1 MTQQGILDIHGK
13 TAALGYAP
21 GGPSVPLSLIR
32 THGLRRGDE
41 LVLDDGELVSVNG
54 RPPGERRPDFDQL
67 TPVHPDQRLVLETS
81 RHQLTT
87 RVLDLVAPLGKGQ
100 RALIV
105 APPRTGKTT
114 VLQAIAQAVA
124 VNHPEAHLMVLLADE
139 RPEEVTDMTR
149 SVRGEVVASTFD
161 RKPAEHTAVAE
172 LALERAKR
180 LVETGRDVV
189 LLLDSLTRLG
199 RAYNLAARTSGRI
212 LSGGVDA
219 SALHPMKK
227 ILGAARN
234 IEGGGSLTIIAT
246 ALVGTGSLA
255 DTVFFEELKST
266 GNSEL
271 RLDRML
277 ADHRVF
283 PAVDFFGSGTRR
295 DELIVPPQELAV
307 MNEVRR
313 ALSAQDPKRAAEQF
327 LEQVRTTKSNA
338 EFIARVNASLAVPTA
353 AAA

>member
-1 MTQQGILDIHGK
+1 MKQQGILDIHGK
-13 TAALGYAP
+13 NASLGYGP
-21 GGPSVPLSLIR
+21 GGPVVPMTVVR
-32 THGLRRGDE
+32 ANGLRRGDE
-41 LVLDDGELVSVNG
+41 VVLEDGVVVSVNG
-54 RPPGERRPDFDQL
+54 AAPAQKRPEFEKL
-67 TPVHPDQRLVLETS
+67 TPLHPDERLVLETT
-81 RHQLTT
+81 RHQLTN

-105 APPRTGKTT
+105 APPRTGKTV
-114 VLQAIAQAVA
+114 VLQEIAQAVA

-139 RPEEVTDMTR
+139 RPEEVTDMQR

-172 LALERAKR
+172 LAVERAKR

-199 RAYNLAARTSGRI
+199 RAYNLAARPSGRV

-219 SALHPMKK
+219 GALHPMKK

-271 RLDRML
+271 RLDRTL

-283 PAVDFFGSGTRR
+283 PAVDLFGSGTRR
-295 DELIVPPQELAV
+295 DELIVPAAELTV
-307 MNEVRR
+307 MAEVRR
-313 ALSAQDPKRAAEQF
+313 ALSGQDPKRAVEQF
-327 LEQVRTTKSNA
+327 LDQVRTTRSNA
-338 EFIARVNASLAVPTA
+338 EFVARVSASLGAPSTVA
-353 AAA
+353 A